1 MANSTAL
8 DNFSIII
15 TSLVQGFRDDLL
27 HPIGFLQI
35 GAIGVTFLI
44 AWLFATLTILKDSAQ
59 PAVKDSL
66 EVTGD

>member
-8 DNFSIII
+8 DNFSMII
-15 TSLVQGFRDDLL
+15 TSLVQGFRDDLS

-44 AWLFATLTILKDSAQ
+44 AWLFATKIHI
-59 PAVKDSL
+59 
-66 EVTGD
+66 ER